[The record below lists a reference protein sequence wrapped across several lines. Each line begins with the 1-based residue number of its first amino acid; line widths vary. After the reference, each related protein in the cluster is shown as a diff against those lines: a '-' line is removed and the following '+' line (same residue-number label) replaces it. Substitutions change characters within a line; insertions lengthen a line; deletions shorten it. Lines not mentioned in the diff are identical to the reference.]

1 MAVGQKAPVELL
13 RDEPDLQ
20 YLRKPAPPKLW
31 QDLQQSHGALL
42 MDTGKA
48 CQRTVHH
55 AAQHSFFDSL
65 ADVAFVCAGI
75 VIVLQHKIQIGLRQR
90 TDGKA
95 GTGLKARRL
104 LAQIDGL
111 CCLHGEPVRMGR
123 YKVIPDSLA
132 I

>member
-1 MAVGQKAPVELL
+1 MELL

-95 GTGLKARRL
+95 GTA
-104 LAQIDGL
+104 
-111 CCLHGEPVRMGR
+111 
-123 YKVIPDSLA
+123 
-132 I
+132 